1 MAETHSVVRWFFS
14 QNMGSWLMWLLLAR
28 QCCGMMYLYS
38 WRCCAVLHSIT
49 IGVLFPVSLYPIFQ
63 YCKSN
68 AFILV
73 IYFDPHTTGSCPES
87 TDLLPVVIAL
97 SAVLVVVILLLAV
110 AILTIILLCTSECK
124 VKVSYMRVVCVCV
137 CVCT

>member
-1 MAETHSVVRWFFS
+1 MLWYDVFIQLEMLCSTAQYNNWCIVSYFLVP
-14 QNMGSWLMWLLLAR
+14 
-28 QCCGMMYLYS
+28 Y
-38 WRCCAVLHSIT
+38 
-49 IGVLFPVSLYPIFQ
+49 FP

-68 AFILV
+68 AFMFV

-110 AILTIILLCTSECK
+110 AILTIILLCTRECK

>member
-1 MAETHSVVRWFFS
+1 MVETHSVVSWFFS
-14 QNMGSWLMWLLLAR
+14 QNMGSWLMWILLAR

-38 WRCCAVLHSIT
+38 RSCCTAQYNNWCI
-49 IGVLFPVSLYPIFQ
+49 VSCFLVPYSP

-68 AFILV
+68 AFMLV
-73 IYFDPHTTGSCPES
+73 IYFDPHTTGSCLES
-87 TDLLPVVIAL
+87 TDLLPAVIAL

-110 AILTIILLCTSECK
+110 AILTIVLLCTSECK
-124 VKVSYMRVVCVCV
+124 VKVRYMRAVRVCV